1 MCLRSSS
8 GEIRSIDAAEWAHY
22 FHYSPKDTL
31 FRLNKIAAITHTA
44 LQCIVSSVVLI
55 AANTIVVDINAR
67 HCKYV
72 LFFIRSIPC
81 PIPAG
86 MENRRAYDAL
96 DATMLYVWKKYCVSE
111 PLYSL
116 ESDINTHLNKQ
127 LCCIKVLLKYIYFE
141 HFRPPPTL
149 LRLYIEHRRYILCSV
164 SLLSV
169 RSAGFVLR
177 CAVWECSYAFF
188 FHYYFSFLR
197 NRAPVHKCQMSWATL
212 KCLNHRK
219 LCSVCDGFSAQAP
232 TATTTITTS
241 ACLRHNGE
249 SEREENVKI
258 KRRYMFL
265 TRNQQEFWNE

>member
-149 LRLYIEHRRYILCSV
+149 LRLYIEHRIYFVPFRYCLFALLASFCAALCE
-164 SLLSV
+164 SV
-169 RSAGFVLR
+169 RTLS
-177 CAVWECSYAFF
+177 FF
-188 FHYYFSFLR
+188 IIIFLF
-197 NRAPVHKCQMSWATL
+197 T
-212 KCLNHRK
+212 
-219 LCSVCDGFSAQAP
+219 
-232 TATTTITTS
+232 
-241 ACLRHNGE
+241 
-249 SEREENVKI
+249 
-258 KRRYMFL
+258 
-265 TRNQQEFWNE
+265 